1 MNEEMGLAQQ
11 GANRQPTVREVVEL
25 LKQGVKP
32 EELIKYG
39 IPEEMIQAAMQM
51 LTQEIS
57 MPQENQGLANTVVN
71 PLEEGIK

>member
-32 EELIKYG
+32 EELAEYG
-39 IPEEMIQAAMQM
+39 IPDEIIQAAMQM
-51 LTQEIS
+51 LTQS
-57 MPQENQGLANTVVN
+57 MQAPQENQGLANTVMKPVQ
-71 PLEEGIK
+71 EGVM